1 MNSYFN
7 ITFRINSLNYKRII
21 KDNISVEIIK
31 NYIIYI
37 LNKENYINS
46 IGILSIELIIENDF
60 ILKIFPK
67 KILLIDFLNKEMF
80 VNLKNNKNIKILNKY
95 SYDNTKVVN
104 KYNNMNIKYNSF
116 NIIKNNQKYLY
127 NGMIEHIQKKKK
139 LIKGIIKLIKRKK
152 KDKQKKSENNK
163 SKIPPHNNDDNGNS
177 SLYNDW
183 NNGLYNE
190 NIYINSKFIN
200 NIKKKY
206 NININDITKID
217 VRSEGNCLMRCISLF
232 VYKNENL
239 YYRVRQEIANYLIV
253 NKNNYVNIEL
263 ETEDGLMDINQ
274 YIIYIQKDG
283 VWGGELENMLVKKY
297 MILIL
302 LIIKK

>member
-1 MNSYFN
+1 
-7 ITFRINSLNYKRII
+7 
-21 KDNISVEIIK
+21 
-31 NYIIYI
+31 
-37 LNKENYINS
+37 
-46 IGILSIELIIENDF
+46 
-60 ILKIFPK
+60 
-67 KILLIDFLNKEMF
+67 
-80 VNLKNNKNIKILNKY
+80 
-95 SYDNTKVVN
+95 
-104 KYNNMNIKYNSF
+104 
-116 NIIKNNQKYLY
+116 
-127 NGMIEHIQKKKK
+127 MIEHIQKKKK

-152 KDKQKKSENNK
+152 KINKKNQKITKVK
-163 SKIPPHNNDDNGNS
+163 FPH
-177 SLYNDW
+177 
-183 NNGLYNE
+183 
-190 NIYINSKFIN
+190 IIMMIINSKFIN

-239 YYRVRQEIANYLIV
+239 YYRVCQEIANYLIV